1 MFPIIDAARASLAAC
16 LGSDAQASTRQN
28 SELTSQLL
36 RCSSTPSSTT
46 SNRRELKPKNARR
59 SGGRQSLAARYL

>member
-28 SELTSQLL
+28 SELKLL

>member
-1 MFPIIDAARASLAAC
+1 MSWQRRSSIDARKLK
-16 LGSDAQASTRQN
+16 LEN

>member
-1 MFPIIDAARASLAAC
+1 MFPIISPHVLAAT
-16 LGSDAQASTRQN
+16 LKHRRAKAETGN